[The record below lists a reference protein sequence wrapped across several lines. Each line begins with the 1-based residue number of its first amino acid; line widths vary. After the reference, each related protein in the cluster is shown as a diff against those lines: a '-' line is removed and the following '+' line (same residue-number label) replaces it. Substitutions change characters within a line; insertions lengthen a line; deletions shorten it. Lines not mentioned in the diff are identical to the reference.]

1 MKYMKT
7 SMLLVIGFFMAAP
20 QSYAQDADGYKVGP
34 FSPGMTVQEAVD
46 AAPELSWEALYYT
59 RTGEQNGAQS
69 TAPFQFAGQDWD
81 VTVGSSYDWIMH
93 DEVSDI
99 DMRASFQTPKR
110 GQCKEAMAQTIS
122 ELEPIFG
129 AFGLH
134 PEFPSIRS
142 MLYGDPYG
150 EGFKVKPLTEQ
161 SKLRLYPKSS
171 GAYRMSTFREP
182 GSDEFFR
189 VMVLG
194 VDDRSE
200 KTCDLRLNIFIPYVF
215 DEEAKAFV
223 VPPKLAERFPGR
235 YKDKPKRRR

>member
-1 MKYMKT
+1 MKHIKT
-7 SMLLVIGFFMAAP
+7 VMFLIVAAMTAP
-20 QSYAQDADGYKVGP
+20 QSYAQDADTYKVGP
-34 FSPGMTVQEAVD
+34 FSPGMTVHEAVD
-46 AAPELSWEALYYT
+46 AAPQLSWEALYYT
-59 RTGEQNGAQS
+59 RTGEQNGAKS
-69 TAPFQFAGQDWD
+69 TAPFHFAAQDWD

-99 DMRASFQTPKR
+99 DMRANFQTPKR
-110 GQCKEAMAQTIS
+110 GQCKAAMAQTIS

-129 AFGLH
+129 AFGQH

-171 GAYRMSTFREP
+171 GVYRMSTFREP

-200 KTCDLRLNIFIPYVF
+200 ETCDLRLNIFIPYAF

-223 VPPKLAERFPGR
+223 VLPKLAERFPGR
-235 YKDKPKRRR
+235 YKDKRARQR